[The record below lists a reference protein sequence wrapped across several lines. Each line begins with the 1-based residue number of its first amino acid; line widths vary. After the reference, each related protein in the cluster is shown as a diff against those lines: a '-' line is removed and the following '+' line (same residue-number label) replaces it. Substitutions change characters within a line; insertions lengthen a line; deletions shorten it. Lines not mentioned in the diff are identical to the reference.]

1 MKATVSGLMAS
12 RAVSRSL
19 KGKWRNPGSMGS
31 KPILI
36 LSCPVADMLPS
47 VLPWKDLLNVSTS

>member
-47 VLPWKDLLNVSTS
+47 VLPWKDC